1 MAGDI
6 APSVDLQKITLNLAR
21 GFETLLQEV
30 KDLAEREATL
40 RKQFDAANIQ
50 VCEILLNQHPAC
62 LHDEKTLLA
71 LDQELQLYVGSS
83 DERPLHVLPDL
94 HFIVSMWNNCRS

>member
-1 MAGDI
+1 MLDAMDSGM
-6 APSVDLQKITLNLAR
+6 APSVDLEKLTLNLAR

-50 VCEILLNQHPAC
+50 VCEPPPNIHPAFP
-62 LHDEKTLLA
+62 HDEKTLLA
-71 LDQELQLYVGSS
+71 LDQELQPQVDRS
-83 DERPLHVLPDL
+83 DERPLHVLPD
-94 HFIVSMWNNCRS
+94 